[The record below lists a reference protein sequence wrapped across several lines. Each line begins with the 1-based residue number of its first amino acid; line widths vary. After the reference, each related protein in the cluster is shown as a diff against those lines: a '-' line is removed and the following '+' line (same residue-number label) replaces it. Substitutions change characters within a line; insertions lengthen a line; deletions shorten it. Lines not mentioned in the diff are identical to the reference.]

1 VTEAAAS
8 VGAALAWIGVTV
20 LAVSEARL
28 GSALGLSLVSA
39 GLALSAGAAGQ
50 PPLDVAVLAAG
61 GLAAAGLRLHG
72 GPPGWGLMPAGS
84 TPRVVGAIVVL
95 VGAGLVGGSTLASPG
110 AGTGARLAALVV
122 AVLATGRVLTAD
134 GTWAALGAG
143 SALALGLGALGGPSA
158 LVAGALVA
166 AGLVAIDRPRPAR
179 AEE

>member
-20 LAVSEARL
+20 LAVSEARR
-28 GSALGLSLVSA
+28 GSALGLCLVSA
-39 GLALSAGAAGQ
+39 GLALSAEAAGH

-61 GLAAAGLRLHG
+61 GLAAAGLRLRG
-72 GPPGWGLMPAGS
+72 GPPGWGLLPAGS

-110 AGTGARLAALVV
+110 AGARLAALVV

-166 AGLVAIDRPRPAR
+166 AGVVAIDRPRPAR
-179 AEE
+179 AGE